1 MGLSTWNRNRE
12 KRVAERVAASR
23 PSVVELPA
31 PQERL
36 LATQLQ
42 QARDELATERA
53 RVADLEA
60 ALEQATAPE
69 RDRQVAARG
78 RR

>member
-12 KRVAERVAASR
+12 KRAAERAAASK
-23 PSVVELPA
+23 PSVVALPA
-31 PQERL
+31 QRERL
-36 LATQLQ
+36 LAAQLQ

-53 RVADLEA
+53 RVAELEA

-69 RDRQVAARG
+69 RDRQVANRG